1 MAGVKGRS
9 GGARPNSGPKKKPPV
24 VAPYSEAPSSP
35 DDGGS
40 TVLPQPVETP
50 SAPVSAPVEP
60 PSGKAST
67 MCEKYVSPLQ
77 YLESVY
83 MDNAQDVSMRIRAA
97 AVAANFVHKKK
108 DEVGKKV
115 ERAEKADAVGAGTK
129 FTPGRKPTLRA
140 VGGA

>member
-9 GGARPNSGPKKKPPV
+9 GGARPNSGPKKKAPV
-24 VAPYSEAPSSP
+24 VLPYSDPSSAQVEATTAGLPDQVQTASDPVSVPVEAPS
-35 DDGGS
+35 
-40 TVLPQPVETP
+40 Q
-50 SAPVSAPVEP
+50 EP
-60 PSGKAST
+60 AA
-67 MCEKYVSPLQ
+67 KYISPLQ

-83 MDNAQDVSMRIRAA
+83 MNDAQDVSMRIRAA

-108 DEVGKKV
+108 DDVGKKV

-129 FTPGRKPTLRA
+129 FTPGRKPALRA